1 MEEACTIERMRE
13 DRWASLTECASVQ
26 VRKCTGASRISTKV
40 HVCIIPCARRNESE
54 WRRDADRERRQR
66 RCEAQINRRLRTCI
80 RLEERIR
87 ILDADFVQFAT
98 ISGPVSRKK
107 MRQRTQYTLI
117 RAKTRRV
124 IYTYEKMLQK
134 TRCSPRLKRRS
145 CRRDNKRRQ
154 WMRFPKQERQG
165 R

>member
-13 DRWASLTECASVQ
+13 DRWASLTECASIQ
-26 VRKCTGASRISTKV
+26 VRKFTGASRISTKV

-98 ISGPVSRKK
+98 ISSIEEEDETENAIHVNTRENATGNLYVWKDVAKDTLLAEIKTEKLPSR
-107 MRQRTQYTLI
+107 
-117 RAKTRRV
+117 
-124 IYTYEKMLQK
+124 
-134 TRCSPRLKRRS
+134 
-145 CRRDNKRRQ
+145 
-154 WMRFPKQERQG
+154 
-165 R
+165 